1 MWHRHSC
8 LCTRS
13 HGNQSS
19 TPKFTNYLSLFLS
32 PLSFSLS
39 LPSPSFPSPS
49 FSPLSFPL
57 FFFLCA
63 LRVLRG
69 EIPFRSSAHTP
80 TLPVSSTIKKSL
92 HPKWNGN
99 KKRRPVTSQAPLYY
113 FNVNRTSLDHLLLGV
128 CADGDQNVAC
138 PDYTPGIPTCQPR
151 CLFQQPAPPFHDS
164 LMTSPHT
171 PPISRPSLR
180 AERFAQSDLDALPF
194 VGRSDALPFVH
205 LAPMLSTRSAN
216 ATISPQVLA
225 R

>member
-1 MWHRHSC
+1 MHPIAWQPILHTQIHN
-8 LCTRS
+8 L
-13 HGNQSS
+13 
-19 TPKFTNYLSLFLS
+19 PL
-32 PLSFSLS
+32 PLSFPSFFLPSFFSLS
-39 LPSPSFPSPS
+39 F

-63 LRVLRG
+63 LRVLGG

-128 CADGDQNVAC
+128 SADGDQNVAC

-194 VGRSDALPFVH
+194 VH